1 MKLKEFIKKYYGSSK
16 DITTRSKEITNTY
29 KELILPGSYRSEMDF
44 RKTLAWNLDREL
56 YFREATQENNSAEIY
71 VTLTTG
77 HLDLYVIFENEDE
90 FQGYLDCGLK
100 KHRKYRKENI
110 TYDPSRKYLFYSRK
124 YE

>member
-90 FQGYLDCGLK
+90 FQGYLDCG
-100 KHRKYRKENI
+100 
-110 TYDPSRKYLFYSRK
+110 
-124 YE
+124 

>member
-16 DITTRSKEITNTY
+16 DITTKSKEITNTY

-56 YFREATQENNSAEIY
+56 YFREATQENNSTEIY

-90 FQGYLDCGLK
+90 FQEYLDCGLK

-110 TYDPSRKYLFYSRK
+110 TYDQSRKYLFYSRK